1 MYNKHIIMIGIYKIT
16 SPTNKIYVGQ
26 SIDIE
31 KRFKQYKR
39 LDCKKQ
45 PKLYNSF
52 SKHGVENHIFEI
64 LEECSLDELNIKEV
78 FWKQKYNT
86 ISEGLN
92 CELFDIGQGPR
103 SSQVKD
109 KISKSMTGK
118 TKTEEHCKN
127 LSLAK
132 MGIPSSRK
140 GKPDLK
146 QKGKAKPGAG
156 GKGQPKVGAGPKRGN
171 KIFNVE
177 TGKTYNSIK
186 ECMDFENISKKRMF
200 LLLKN
205 PQSNYKYLNKDYWK
219 PKN

>member
-1 MYNKHIIMIGIYKIT
+1 MYNKHITMIGIYKIT
-16 SPTNKIYVGQ
+16 SPTNKIYIGQ

-45 PKLYNSF
+45 PKLYNSLQ
-52 SKHGVENHIFEI
+52 KHGVNNHIFEM
-64 LEECSLDELNIKEV
+64 LEECSLDKLNVKEI

-103 SSQVKD
+103 SAQVKD
-109 KISKSMTGK
+109 KISKSMLGK

-127 LSLAK
+127 LSIAK
-132 MGIPSSRK
+132 MGIPSPRK

-146 QKGKAKPGAG
+146 QKGKPKPGAG
-156 GKGQPKVGAGPKRGN
+156 GKGQPKVGAGPKSGKN
-171 KIFNVE
+171 IIDTQTNQIFSSV
-177 TGKTYNSIK
+177 K
-186 ECMDFENISKKRMF
+186 ECMEIVGICKKKMYII
-200 LLLKN
+200 LKEKN
-205 PQSNYKYLNKDYWK
+205 GRFKYQI
-219 PKN
+219 

>member
-1 MYNKHIIMIGIYKIT
+1 MYNKHINMIGIYKIT

-31 KRFKQYKR
+31 KRFKQYRR

-52 SKHGVENHIFEI
+52 TKHGVENHIFEI
-64 LEECSLDELNIKEV
+64 LEECSLDELNVKEV

-103 SSQVKD
+103 STQVKD

-118 TKTEEHCKN
+118 TKTEEHCIN

-132 MGIPSSRK
+132 TGIPSPRK

-146 QKGKAKPGAG
+146 QKGKPKPGAG
-156 GKGQPKVGAGPKRGN
+156 GKGQPKVGAGPK
-171 KIFNVE
+171 
-177 TGKTYNSIK
+177 TGKYILDTQTNQIFSSVK
-186 ECMDFENISKKRMF
+186 ECMKLFGIHKKKMYIILKQENGRF
-200 LLLKN
+200 
-205 PQSNYKYLNKDYWK
+205 KYQI
-219 PKN
+219 

>member
-1 MYNKHIIMIGIYKIT
+1 MCNKHINMIGIYKIT

-52 SKHGVENHIFEI
+52 TKHGVENHIFEI
-64 LEECSLDELNIKEV
+64 LEECSLDKLNSKEV

-86 ISEGLN
+86 IFEGLN

-103 SSQVKD
+103 SNQVKD
-109 KISKSMTGK
+109 KISKSMAGK
-118 TKTEEHCKN
+118 TKTEEHCRN

-132 MGIPSSRK
+132 TGIPSPRK

-146 QKGKAKPGAG
+146 QKGKPKPGAG
-156 GKGQPKVGAGPKRGN
+156 GKGQPKIGAGPK
-171 KIFNVE
+171 
-177 TGKTYNSIK
+177 TGKYILDTQTNQVFSSIK
-186 ECMDFENISKKRMF
+186 ECIKLFGIHKKKMYII
-200 LLLKN
+200 LKDPN
-205 PQSNYKYLNKDYWK
+205 GRFKYQI
-219 PKN
+219 